1 MTKPE
6 EKMDPEQEYFEKR
19 AEAELELAQSAT
31 HPGVVKAHYE
41 LAGLYL
47 DIVHGEPEH
56 SESDAGVEEQ
66 GEGVETGED

>member
-6 EKMDPEQEYFEKR
+6 DKMDPEQEYFEKR

-31 HPGVVKAHYE
+31 HPGVVKAHYQ

-47 DIVHGEPEH
+47 DIVHGEAENPTSEDRDKEEPEGAD
-56 SESDAGVEEQ
+56 SI
-66 GEGVETGED
+66 ED